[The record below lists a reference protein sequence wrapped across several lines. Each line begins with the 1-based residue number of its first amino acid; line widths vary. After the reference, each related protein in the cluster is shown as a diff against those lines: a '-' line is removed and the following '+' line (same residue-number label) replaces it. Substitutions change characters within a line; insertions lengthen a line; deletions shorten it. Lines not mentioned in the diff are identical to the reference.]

1 MFTFFKSKVQDGHTP
16 PKWQSGTQSRFLND
30 CIYQKRTIKND
41 LTNTKYSFT
50 RPLIFFV
57 KIDMNKGKFINKTMS
72 PSTNT
77 GVQKGVQSSI
87 Q

>member
-1 MFTFFKSKVQDGHTP
+1 M
-16 PKWQSGTQSRFLND
+16 
-30 CIYQKRTIKND
+30 D

-57 KIDMNKGKFINKTMS
+57 KIDMNKGKFSNKTMS

-77 GVQKGVQSSI
+77 GVQKGDQSSI